1 MKAQRLCAIMRKEF
15 LHVRRD
21 PRSTLLALVLPLIM
35 LGLFGWALSLD
46 VNNVPLA
53 VWDRSGT
60 VASREL
66 ISAFT
71 ASRYFRVLPV
81 NSYGEIQQNIDFG
94 EAVAAIVIPQELGIR
109 ATAGQTS
116 QIQVLVN
123 GADPIRGGLALN
135 YAEAV
140 IGTQAAALGAA
151 HSTRQGVSRSRLP
164 FEVRTRVWYNP
175 NMESRN
181 GIIPGVI
188 AMILTN
194 IAALMT
200 ALTVARE
207 WETGT
212 MESLLSTPVTGPELI
227 IGKLVPYIAIGMVDV
242 VMAVAVSLF
251 VFHVPLVGPLWLV
264 FLAALIFTVAA
275 TGFGIFVSTLT
286 RAQLLASQLATIFS
300 MLPTFLLSGLVFAIA
315 DMPPWVQFLSSIF
328 PARYFVT
335 ILRGISLKGLG
346 PVSLAP
352 ELLALTVFAAAMLL
366 LAVRSFRRKLA

>member
-1 MKAQRLCAIMRKEF
+1 MKARRLFAIMRKEF
-15 LHVRRD
+15 CHVRRD
-21 PRSTLLALVLPLIM
+21 PWSTLLSVVLPLVM
-35 LGLFGWALSLD
+35 LALFGWALSLD
-46 VNNVPLA
+46 VNNVPTA

-60 VASREL
+60 PASREL

-71 ASRYFRVLPV
+71 ASRYFRVMPV
-81 NSYGEIQQNIDFG
+81 DSYAEIQREIDYG
-94 EAVAAIVIPQELGIR
+94 RAVAAVVIPRELGVR
-109 ATAGQTS
+109 TGKSAK
-116 QIQVLVN
+116 IQVIVN
-123 GADPIRGGLALN
+123 GADPIRGGMALS

-140 IGTQAAALGAA
+140 IQTQAARG
-151 HSTRQGVSRSRLP
+151 GVRGSP
-164 FEVRTRVWYNP
+164 FEVRARVWYNP
-175 NMESRN
+175 NMMSRN

-207 WETGT
+207 WESGT

-227 IGKLVPYIAIGMVDV
+227 IGKLVPYITVGMLDV
-242 VMAVAVSLF
+242 GLAVAVALF
-251 VFHVPLVGPLWLV
+251 VFHVPLRGPLWLL
-264 FLAALIFTVAA
+264 FAAALVFTIAT
-275 TGFGIFVSTLT
+275 TGFGILLSSWT

-300 MLPTFLLSGLVFAIA
+300 MLPTFLLSGLLFAIA
-315 DMPPWVQFLSSIF
+315 DMPPWVQFLSSLF

-352 ELLALTVFAAAMLL
+352 ELLAVSGFAIAVLL
-366 LAVRSFRRKLA
+366 LAVGSFRRKLA

>member
-1 MKAQRLCAIMRKEF
+1 MKIQRLGAIMRKEF

-21 PRSTLLALVLPLIM
+21 PRSTILALVLPLIM
-35 LGLFGWALSLD
+35 LALFGWALSLD
-46 VNNVPLA
+46 LNNVPLA

-60 VASREL
+60 AASREL

-71 ASRYFRVLPV
+71 ASRYFRVIPV
-81 NSYGEIQQNIDFG
+81 TSYSEIQRNIDFG
-94 EAVAAIVIPQELGIR
+94 KAVAAMVIPQELGMR
-109 ATAGQTS
+109 ATTNQKA
-116 QIQVLVN
+116 QIQVIVN
-123 GADPIRGGLALN
+123 GADPVRGGLAQN

-140 IGTQAAALGAA
+140 IGAQAAALGKATG
-151 HSTRQGVSRSRLP
+151 TRQGVPPRAP
-164 FEVRTRVWYNP
+164 FEVRARVWYNP

-181 GIIPGVI
+181 GIVPGVI

-227 IGKLVPYIAIGMVDV
+227 LGKLVPYIVIGMVDV
-242 VMAVAVSLF
+242 AMAVAVSLF

-264 FLAALIFTVAA
+264 FASAFIFTIAA
-275 TGFGIFVSTLT
+275 TGFGIFVSTWT
-286 RAQLLASQLATIFS
+286 RAQLMASQLATIFS
-300 MLPTFLLSGLVFAIA
+300 MLPTFLLSGLLFAIA

-352 ELLALTVFAAAMLL
+352 ELLALTVFALAMIT
-366 LAVRSFRRKLA
+366 LAVRSFKRKLV